1 MNLSQ
6 NHQFNP
12 NLEVLKKGGVWIR
25 FLAFAIDS
33 VLIYFVSLL
42 LLVVGSIAVGIQY
55 SPEEGSYFEK
65 LRELVTVPYSIT
77 LVILTMI
84 YYTYF
89 IGASGQTIGKIICH
103 LRVIQTN
110 EEPLNY
116 GQAFLRWVGYIVSS
130 IFLYLGFLWIA
141 IDPNAQVWHD
151 KIADTYVVKI

>member
-1 MNLSQ
+1 
-6 NHQFNP
+6 
-12 NLEVLKKGGVWIR
+12 
-25 FLAFAIDS
+25 
-33 VLIYFVSLL
+33 LL

-65 LRELVTVPYSIT
+65 LRKLVTVPYSIT